1 MVRTSISV
9 SLPPDLGAT
18 VKAYGADGNNI
29 SGLVCRL
36 LRAYFGQGGDP
47 KMAGV
52 AVSEIEGRISSLREE
67 LEQATADLSALKG
80 NLEEKTNTADAE
92 KAAALDD
99 DVRASIGD
107 PNRWVE
113 VARRQGAIAAAGYIS
128 TRIGNIAARQAV
140 PVDEARAA
148 VLRIYPDLE
157 DYL

>member
-1 MVRTSISV
+1 MRRNASV
-9 SLPPDLGAT
+9 SIPPDLAPSVDQYIT
-18 VKAYGADGNNI
+18 DGGNF
-29 SGLVCRL
+29 SGLVVRL
-36 LRAYFGQGGDP
+36 LRGYFHRGGDP

-80 NLEEKTNTADAE
+80 NLEEKNDADAAA

-99 DVRASIGD
+99 DVRSSIGD
-107 PNRWVE
+107 PAHWAE